1 MQIANNNLVPI
12 LSDATYRGVKAA
24 MVEVVGGT
32 QSSYQ
37 LPGDVLAGINT
48 EAVDAFKMAGM
59 ITGEAAVS
67 VIKGT
72 QTDYYNYSQPSGT
85 ANWQDY
91 PLWTQQQA
99 NAMFSSDDITRVT
112 DSLNKIVGTLENNS
126 SKQNYNP
133 SAREINN
140 YPEATKKIQMH
151 ILVSG
156 LEDAENKVAE
166 AGAEIV
172 AKALSHAEVGLS
184 Y

>member
-1 MQIANNNLVPI
+1 MLFR
-12 LSDATYRGVKAA
+12 S
-24 MVEVVGGT
+24 
-32 QSSYQ
+32 
-37 LPGDVLAGINT
+37 
-48 EAVDAFKMAGM
+48 
-59 ITGEAAVS
+59 
-67 VIKGT
+67 
-72 QTDYYNYSQPSGT
+72 YNYSQPSGT

-112 DSLNKIVGTLENNS
+112 DSLTKIVGTLENNS
-126 SKQNYNP
+126 SKLNYNP
-133 SAREINN
+133 SARQINN

-172 AKALSHAEVGLS
+172 AKALGDADVGLS